1 MKKVSDI
8 MSEQVVFVT
17 PETKITEVA
26 EILFKNRYHG
36 LPVLDRGK
44 IVGIITETDFF
55 TKDMANLHLPSYIS
69 FLQENRIVEGLPK
82 EIESSVRAL
91 LNTQAKDIMTPNCV
105 SILKD
110 MDLHALLE
118 FFKVTKFYT
127 LPVIDE
133 TESLV
138 GIVTQSDIIGLLKGQ
153 EI

>member
-1 MKKVSDI
+1 

-36 LPVLDRGK
+36 LPVLDQGK
-44 IVGIITETDFF
+44 IVGMITETDFF
-55 TKDMANLHLPSYIS
+55 TKDAANLHLPSYIS
-69 FLQENRIVEGLPK
+69 FLKENRIVEGLPK
-82 EIESSVRAL
+82 EIETSVRAL

>member
-8 MSEQVVFVT
+8 MSEKVVFVT

-26 EILFKNRYHG
+26 KILFKNRYHG
-36 LPVLDRGK
+36 LPVLENGK

-55 TKDMANLHLPSYIS
+55 TKDAANLYLPSYIS
-69 FLQENRIVEGLPK
+69 FLKENQIVESLPREIK
-82 EIESSVRAL
+82 ENVSML
-91 LNTQAKDIMTPNCV
+91 LNAKAKDIMTPNCV

>member
-1 MKKVSDI
+1 
-8 MSEQVVFVT
+8 MSENVVFVA

-36 LPVLDRGK
+36 LPVLEHGK

-91 LNTQAKDIMTPNCV
+91 LNIRAKDIMTPNCV
-105 SILKD
+105 SILRD